1 MTSIA
6 GILLLFLLFFVFN
19 NNFRNFVTIYIFRK
33 QVSADN
39 AATIELAE
47 GEDSFSYA
55 YDKYIVVLNKNILYT
70 YNTSG
75 NVVSKN
81 DVTISSPLFA
91 SNNRF
96 LAIAENNGSDLYLVS
111 GNNIIWQGSVDGK
124 ITKINVNNNGYISV
138 IISGTSYQSIIISYD
153 AKGKELFKTY
163 LSNTIAIDTDIST
176 DNKYLSVAEI
186 DYSGSLIKSMIKTIS
201 IDKAISD
208 PTNSVIYTYTDE
220 ENRLIT
226 SIKYQNKTSLLC
238 MYHNAISLLDINQKK
253 QTSLSQFGNTESFS
267 DIHLKNHF
275 VTTESISSGFTS
287 KTNINIYG
295 IQGGS
300 PSTYTLS
307 GNIKS
312 LYTYYEKLAVNTGS
326 EIHFV
331 NLNGWLIKKYKS
343 SNEINT
349 IILGENIAGVV
360 YKNKIEIIQ
369 F

>member
-1 MTSIA
+1 MSVLKFSNKYLRRKKIIIMTSIA

-39 AATIELAE
+39 VATIELAE

-287 KTNINIYG
+287 KTNINIYA
-295 IQGGS
+295 IQGI
-300 PSTYTLS
+300 Y
-307 GNIKS
+307 
-312 LYTYYEKLAVNTGS
+312 
-326 EIHFV
+326 
-331 NLNGWLIKKYKS
+331 
-343 SNEINT
+343 
-349 IILGENIAGVV
+349 
-360 YKNKIEIIQ
+360 
-369 F
+369 